1 MSEETQYSGDQI
13 SEAAVPVES
22 AQVESS
28 QAMQQVPLDAL
39 QAERSM
45 RQNLQDEVK
54 IMKDHLSL
62 MQANQAQPKVQPKED
77 FEGMSE
83 DDVLTVRD
91 FKKALGSRE
100 KQFNSTIQEL
110 RMTQKYPDYQ
120 DVVTKFLP
128 EVLKQNPGLQ
138 NTLVNSQDY
147 ELAYYLAKNSDTYK
161 SSTKK
166 ATKNADAQ
174 RIVENSNRVGSLS
187 SVGTTSPISDAKQYK
202 TMSDSDF
209 KKMSQ
214 QHLGYY

>member
-1 MSEETQYSGDQI
+1 MSEETQNSGEQI

-22 AQVESS
+22 VQDESP
-28 QAMQQVPLDAL
+28 QAAQQVPLDAL
-39 QAERSM
+39 QAERSQ
-45 RQNLQDEVK
+45 RQALQDEVK
-54 IMKDHLSL
+54 LMKDHLSL
-62 MQANQAQPKVQPKED
+62 MQANQSQPKAKPKED

-91 FKKALGSRE
+91 FKKALGDRE
-100 KQFNSTIQEL
+100 NQFNSTIQEL

-120 DVVTKFLP
+120 DVVTRYLP

-161 SSTKK
+161 TTNKK

-174 RIVENSNRVGSLS
+174 RIVENSNKVGSLS
-187 SVGTTSPISDAKQYK
+187 SVGPTSPISEAKRYK
-202 TMSDSDF
+202 TMSDSEF
-209 KKMSQ
+209 KKAAQ
-214 QHLGYY
+214 ENLGYF